1 MTEILRSN
9 IIYRLSQ
16 RLDRKHQSAVKV
28 TIIFL
33 AANQISQKSDN
44 VEENKLESY
53 LIIKKKTRT
62 SQSIIS
68 ILNALNNSC
77 SIFSKHMTL
86 LSRHVIIARLPL
98 SSYKGKKVIAVY

>member
-28 TIIFL
+28 TIFL

-86 LSRHVIIARLPL
+86 LSRHVIIARL